1 MVNSNLM
8 ELGPQLRALRDFYYK
23 TALKLPA
30 GQDFVH
36 APGLIDNPAF
46 FTLEHLKT
54 CLNNPLLMPGWFQ
67 LFWQGQAVDCSKA
80 VGYKV
85 IQKSEVPFLNKGILQ
100 EYLANGA
107 SVVLEGIDLLEPQ
120 INAMCAAI
128 DCAHDQSAGCV
139 LSNAVVFFSQQAG
152 GEAYRGHLDTSDVL
166 VVHLAGAKRWK
177 IHQRQ
182 APRWVDLN
190 ELDPAHMGPV
200 QADIVMRPGDAL
212 FMKSHTPHLVQTA
225 APFSMHMSF
234 DICDR
239 AVNAETALHL
249 LMQEYNRDAAA
260 CYTPTNGIVD
270 KLTAHAQ
277 TPAYRE
283 RVAALGAAQKDN
295 YRKVR
300 EGIAANRVSALDRLI
315 ATCQT
320 GK

>member
-1 MVNSNLM
+1 M
-8 ELGPQLRALRDFYYK
+8 ELGPQLRTLRDFYYK
-23 TALKLPA
+23 TAMQLPA

-36 APGLIDNPAF
+36 AQGLIDRPAF

-54 CLNNPLLMPGWFQ
+54 HLNNPLLMPGWFQ
-67 LFWQGQAVDCSKA
+67 LFWQGRAVDCAPA
-80 VGYKV
+80 VGHKV
-85 IQKSEVPFLNKGILQ
+85 IQQSEVPFLNKGILQ

-107 SVVLEGIDLLEPQ
+107 SLVLEGIDLLEPQ
-120 INAMCAAI
+120 INAMCGAI
-128 DCAHDQSAGCV
+128 DRAHDDSGGCV

-182 APRWVDLN
+182 PPRWVELN

-225 APFSMHMSF
+225 ADFSLHMSF

-249 LMQEYNRDAAA
+249 LMQEYSRDAAA
-260 CYTPTNGIVD
+260 CYTPTAGILD
-270 KLTAHAQ
+270 KLAAHAQ

-283 RVAALGAAQKDN
+283 RIAALGAAQKEN

-300 EGIAANRVSALDRLI
+300 GAVATNRVAALDRLI
-315 ATCQT
+315 AAGQA